1 MGKGND
7 RTNESTSRRRLVWAL
22 SLAPIVVAG
31 GGLAWLTSRDR
42 REPAGVAIARR
53 ERRPT
58 LDPTHFTGKART
70 AHEIAREIPE
80 VLDHLRCYCH
90 CEGIGH
96 VSLLSCYTDG
106 HAAT

>member
-1 MGKGND
+1 MGKRD
-7 RTNESTSRRRLVWAL
+7 RTNDSMSRRRLVWAL
-22 SLAPIVVAG
+22 SVAPIVAAG
-31 GGLAWLTSRDR
+31 GGFAWLTWRGR
-42 REPAGVAIARR
+42 PAPDGVTIARR

-58 LDPTHFTGKART
+58 LDPAHVTGKART
-70 AHEIAREIPE
+70 GHEIAREIPS
-80 VLDHLRCYCH
+80 VLDQLRCYCH